1 MLPKINTA
9 LMFNDMQTKDNI
21 SATQHMLQYNSG
33 VTIQD
38 NAVH

>member
-9 LMFNDMQTKDNI
+9 LMFNDMQTKGNI
-21 SATQHMLQYNSG
+21 SATQYKLQYKSG

-38 NAVH
+38 NAVQ